1 MSIQQSYATV
11 PAYPRLSALGYGNL
25 LCTDFLFGPPHNRR
39 SEISKRITQYEK
51 GLSRI
56 CSKLVPVD
64 LSKPPDKAPAQDVRR
79 FAKVLYDIA
88 SNHWACNCH
97 FTHEGILYLATHRSA
112 ENHRSKLMFDLLINR
127 ANTTPQMWQ
136 ESNVC
141 VTAAE

>member
-11 PAYPRLSALGYGNL
+11 LAYPRLSALGCENL

-39 SEISKRITQYEK
+39 SEISKQITQYEK

-64 LSKPPDKAPAQDVRR
+64 LSKPPDKAPTQDVRR
-79 FAKVLYDIA
+79 FAKVLYETV
-88 SNHWACNCH
+88 SNHWACSCQS
-97 FTHEGILYLATHRSA
+97 THEGILYLATHRSA
-112 ENHRSKLMFDLLINR
+112 ENYRSKLTFDLLINR
-127 ANTTPQMWQ
+127 VNTTPQIWQ